1 MALPAHLIDEVQ
13 TLIAMGMCV
22 EDVAARM
29 GVKPATVK
37 GWCKEHGWTVKTDIR
52 SEVLERAGKRAIE
65 KAAAV
70 QAVRD
75 HGRQHELVRVS
86 HTDQE
91 LYDMAVEAAADVLI
105 RHKSAG
111 ASLFGSQAGLI
122 RLLECG
128 VSALVSKVGNNPENV
143 LEGENLK
150 NALKLGD
157 MAQKLAGAYQR
168 VVETER
174 KTHNLDRESGQQ
186 TVDDMLREFHESAG

>member
-1 MALPAHLIDEVQ
+1 MALPAHLIKEVE

-22 EDVAARM
+22 EDVADRM

-37 GWCKEHGWTVKTDIR
+37 GWCKDHGWTVKTDIR

-75 HGRQHELVRVS
+75 HGRQHQLVRVS

-122 RLLECG
+122 RLLERG
-128 VSALVSKVGNNPENV
+128 VAALVDRVGNDPMAV
-143 LEGENLK
+143 LEADNLK
-150 NALKLGD
+150 NALKMGD

-174 KTHNLDRESGQQ
+174 KTHNLDQQGGQKS
-186 TVDDMLREFHESAG
+186 VDDMLREFHESAG